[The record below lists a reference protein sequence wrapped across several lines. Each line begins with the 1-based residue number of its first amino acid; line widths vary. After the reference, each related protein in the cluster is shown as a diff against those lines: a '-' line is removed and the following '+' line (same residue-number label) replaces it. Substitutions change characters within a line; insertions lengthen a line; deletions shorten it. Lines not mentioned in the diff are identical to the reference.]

1 MDKTTTWLV
10 RGASAIVI
18 IFGLGYFAK
27 PQINRLTNYLSE
39 LKEDKRLTEKEKDT
53 REYRLAKERCLNLKE
68 ISYSEFIEKLN
79 QKKIKK
85 WYSTPLGAE
94 IHTSKGIYIVKENI
108 NNRTLPGLDAED
120 ILFDKKI
127 YFPQKKM
134 NEKFN
139 NKTNLP
145 ELNHKYWKITC
156 R

>member
-79 QKKIKK
+79 QKK
-85 WYSTPLGAE
+85 
-94 IHTSKGIYIVKENI
+94 
-108 NNRTLPGLDAED
+108 
-120 ILFDKKI
+120 
-127 YFPQKKM
+127 
-134 NEKFN
+134 
-139 NKTNLP
+139 
-145 ELNHKYWKITC
+145 
-156 R
+156 